1 MNLEID
7 QRYSILSLG
16 IFLHLMHN
24 NEKFKN
30 LWLDKYPNTKN
41 YAENFFKNENC
52 GCRPKLIQQYK
63 KDRFNADILIVSFI
77 NENKD
82 CIDFNEIEKKGSRD
96 IRGHVFSIPASEA
109 HYQDFLASI
118 HQKNADYD
126 HFTSTVI
133 KDKILLT
140 FF

>member
-7 QRYSILSLG
+7 ERYSSMSLG
-16 IFLHLMHN
+16 VFLHLMHN
-24 NEKFKN
+24 NETFKN
-30 LWLDKYPNTKN
+30 SWVEKYPNTKQ

-52 GCRPKLIQQYK
+52 GCRPRLIQQYK
-63 KDRFNADILIVSFI
+63 KDRFNADLFIVQFI
-77 NENKD
+77 NNNKD
-82 CIDFNEIEKKGSRD
+82 SVDFDEMEKKAARD
-96 IRGHVFSIPASEA
+96 IRGHVFSIPAHEG

-126 HFTSTVI
+126 HFITTTV
-133 KDKILLT
+133 KDKILIT